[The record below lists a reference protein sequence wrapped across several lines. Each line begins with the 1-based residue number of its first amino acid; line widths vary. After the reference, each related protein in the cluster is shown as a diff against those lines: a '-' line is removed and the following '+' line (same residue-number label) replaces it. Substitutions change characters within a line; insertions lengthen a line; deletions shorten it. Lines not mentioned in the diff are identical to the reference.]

1 MNALIIED
9 EKPAREV
16 LLRALKRTCPD
27 VQVIAAVGSVRE
39 SVSWLETPGHEVDL
53 IFMDVELEDGSSFEI
68 FRQTKVTAKV
78 IMTTAF
84 DKYALKAFEAGS
96 VDYLLKPYEDQALV
110 RAVSRCRASSQ
121 EMNLASIRMA
131 MRILAKSQSN
141 QYRKRVIVRLGRQ
154 IIPVTISEIAYFFA
168 EGKTHY
174 IVMDS
179 GSRYIFDEPIEELM
193 AELDEDLFFRISRN
207 YYISFHSIRGIVL
220 RFVRTFGRRARA
232 IINHMDLVAVVSFVL
247 RPVREPKVLSRLL
260 PKRKAL
266 NRADLPIAAFQ
277 LPRIS
282 IGFDRS
288 AKCLSGPE
296 RRIFE
301 VVTVQIRFFSA
312 FRTFCDRS
320 QAVPCDTAVDFTV
333 EFVERLIW
341 SIRRFV
347 MMCRAGRFPVGDKR
361 FRVTFPDQLVFRMLD
376 RDKQ

>member
-141 QYRKRVIVRLGRQ
+141 QYRKRVIVRLGRHPRHNQ
-154 IIPVTISEIAYFFA
+154 R
-168 EGKTHY
+168 
-174 IVMDS
+174 D
-179 GSRYIFDEPIEELM
+179 R
-193 AELDEDLFFRISRN
+193 LF
-207 YYISFHSIRGIVL
+207 L
-220 RFVRTFGRRARA
+220 
-232 IINHMDLVAVVSFVL
+232 
-247 RPVREPKVLSRLL
+247 
-260 PKRKAL
+260 
-266 NRADLPIAAFQ
+266 
-277 LPRIS
+277 
-282 IGFDRS
+282 
-288 AKCLSGPE
+288 C
-296 RRIFE
+296 
-301 VVTVQIRFFSA
+301 
-312 FRTFCDRS
+312 
-320 QAVPCDTAVDFTV
+320 
-333 EFVERLIW
+333 
-341 SIRRFV
+341 
-347 MMCRAGRFPVGDKR
+347 
-361 FRVTFPDQLVFRMLD
+361 
-376 RDKQ
+376 